1 MSTTDYLKNAPTMLK
16 NLSAEAIPNF
26 GLMTPQHM
34 VEHLIWVTKSSI
46 KDMGPPPPM
55 EDIPEGAQKFMHF
68 INSGKPMQY
77 RPSNKTKAD
86 LPELRMSSLN
96 DAISELENA
105 VDRVINDYN
114 SRGDKPYYNAMMG
127 VIAPDMML
135 SFHMRHYQHHL
146 EAQFGLKA
154 HAV

>member
-1 MSTTDYLKNAPTMLK
+1 MSPVDYLKNAPTMLK
-16 NLSAEAIPNF
+16 NLSAAAEPSF

-55 EDIPEGAQKFMHF
+55 EEIPVGAQKFMKF
-68 INSGKPMQY
+68 INSGKPLKYM
-77 RPSNKTKAD
+77 PSDKTKAD
-86 LPELRMSSLN
+86 LPELRMHSLG

-114 SRGDKPYYNAMMG
+114 SRGDKQYYNPMMG
-127 VIAPDMML
+127 MIAPDMML

-146 EAQFGLKA
+146 EAQFGLTTE
-154 HAV
+154 VV